1 MRQIVTREDVAKA
14 IQDLAAQGKKPT
26 LAAIHAALDH
36 RGSMSTLVRLKAEID
51 AALSEPTESEAA
63 LKSFR
68 EVWRLAVEDG
78 RRQQQ
83 AQVQELREGMTI
95 LANENERLE
104 GSAVA
109 ARNRMEDLEKARV
122 EAEVEHAKFRTVSAE
137 ELEDARKAST
147 EATSR
152 LAAALEELAECQS
165 ARVVEV
171 KLLQDELK
179 IAVQKSHEL
188 ELKLVRGIALME
200 AKNQHFDSRAKSEE
214 SE

>member
-14 IQDLAAQGKKPT
+14 IQNLAAQSKKPT

-36 RGSMSTLVRLKAEID
+36 RGSMSTLVRLKSEID
-51 AALSEPTESEAA
+51 AAICEPTESEVA

-68 EVWRLAVEDG
+68 EVWRHAVEEG

-95 LANENERLE
+95 LAYENERLE
-104 GSAVA
+104 GGAVS
-109 ARNRMEDLEKARV
+109 ARNQIEDLEKARV
-122 EAEVEHAKFRTVSAE
+122 AAEVEHAKFSTTSAE
-137 ELEDARKAST
+137 ELKDARKASA
-147 EATSR
+147 EATTR
-152 LAAALEELAECQS
+152 VAAALEELAECQA
-165 ARVVEV
+165 ARVAEV

-188 ELKLVRGIALME
+188 ELKLVRAIALME

-214 SE
+214 